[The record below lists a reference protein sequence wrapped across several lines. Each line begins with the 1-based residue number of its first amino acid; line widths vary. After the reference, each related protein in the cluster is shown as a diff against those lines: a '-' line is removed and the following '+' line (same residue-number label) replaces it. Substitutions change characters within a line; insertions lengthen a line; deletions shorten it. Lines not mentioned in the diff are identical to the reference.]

1 MPGAVRHSLLD
12 ARLLHKADREGPR
25 RCLGHL
31 TPQEAFQRALTEDV
45 ASTNSIEVFTALQD
59 PRPGDV
65 LIDLLN
71 SENST
76 VRQWAAEALEI
87 QLAVPGLQRAYEAF
101 RQRGEA
107 PDDSEG
113 VALRG
118 ALSDLDARDDVV
130 PPRAAAQGFGVVG

>member
-1 MPGAVRHSLLD
+1 M
-12 ARLLHKADREGPR
+12 
-25 RCLGHL
+25 
-31 TPQEAFQRALTEDV
+31 
-45 ASTNSIEVFTALQD
+45 
-59 PRPGDV
+59 

-76 VRQWAAEALEI
+76 VRQWAAEALADLEI
-87 QLAVPGLQRAYEAF
+87 QRAVPGLQRAYEAF

-113 VALRG
+113 VAFRG